1 MPHRIDSDDMA
12 INEVRALRLVLA
24 CLRADEDGE
33 DGLDA
38 ASQAIDA
45 VWDEITC
52 GGCVEHV
59 AEILASKVAALMVT
73 TTDPAGS
80 AREVEARIASLLDFA
95 SGEK

>member
-1 MPHRIDSDDMA
+1 MA
-12 INEVRALRLVLA
+12 INEVRALRIVLA
-24 CLRADEDGE
+24 CLADEDGE
-33 DGLDA
+33 AGLDA

-52 GGCVEHV
+52 GGCVEQV

-80 AREVEARIASLLDFA
+80 ARAVEARIAGLLDFA
-95 SGEK
+95 SGEKSARRPIC